1 MFKYDLEIILNAFSW
16 WDVPSNYHVAM
27 FLTDFPSELPND
39 LIQRHS
45 PRRKRT
51 VASSVIDTSR
61 SRRTLKTSRKEVPI
75 NYDSAIAIAKLV
87 SWWCYVFN
95 SIVNHGRFMCLLFTN
110 ISTKVKERCSFNKK
124 IIAMTEDATVR
135 FRLGECLCIRS
146 FGSSDGAGG

>member
-1 MFKYDLEIILNAFSW
+1 LTVENLNCSNLRIDCIYINLFLTLQLEIQAEEE
-16 WDVPSNYHVAM
+16 NYPPA
-27 FLTDFPSELPND
+27 PSELPND

-95 SIVNHGRFMCLLFTN
+95 SIVNLGRFLCLLFTN

-124 IIAMTEDATVR
+124 IIV
-135 FRLGECLCIRS
+135 LGT
-146 FGSSDGAGG
+146 DH